1 MKSKFLARIEKKLLG
16 YFCFCPSKA
25 LDATYIERENR
36 SRGRGRGRG
45 RGRDSFSSSLGGRGD
60 GRGRGLR
67 GFSGV
72 GLGGGMMTSEEEE
85 AEAARR
91 RFMERDLQAWEAETV
106 RPSSPSR

>member
-1 MKSKFLARIEKKLLG
+1 MFTTIF
-16 YFCFCPSKA
+16 YPYKA
-25 LDATYIERENR
+25 LDATYMERETR
-36 SRGRGRGRG
+36 SRGRGRGMR
-45 RGRDSFSSSLGGRGD
+45 RSGRDSFSSLGGRGG

-72 GLGGGMMTSEEEE
+72 GQGGGMMTREEEE
-85 AEAARR
+85 AEATRR